1 MVARDPAEQVKDLQ
15 RAINDLIG
23 LTTLPAM
30 WTGADQSKVV
40 GTLLDVL
47 LGMLGLDF
55 IFLLLTQGNLD
66 IADAVRV
73 AQSLAASLQPDEI
86 SGALLG
92 SFGDNV
98 SLWPPE
104 GRVSTGAGDFSVAI
118 VQMGLRGE
126 IGTVIAGSRRPDF
139 ASETERL
146 LLNVAA
152 NQAALALQQAQL
164 LDAQKRIAVEL
175 DQRVADRTVEL
186 AQANER
192 LQREIAERSEAEERS
207 RLIVDSIPAGIAIFG
222 PTGHVTGA
230 NRQLL
235 EYLGQPLEVM
245 QQWSTAGLIHPQDLP
260 NVLETFG
267 VMIATGVA
275 ASFKFRLRRFDG
287 TYRWFEARNMGL
299 RDASGQLV
307 RWHAVITDVDD
318 RERAESAVAASER
331 ELRLMLDT
339 LPVGI
344 IVVSPTEG
352 IVSAN
357 QQLLNYLGVSLEVLQ
372 DWANSEMVHPDQR
385 ERTLAY
391 FRTFMS
397 MDGPSSHETHIRRF
411 DGVYRWF
418 VVRNNP
424 LRDADGKII
433 RWYGLLIDIDDR
445 KRAEDALHESAAQLR
460 LVVNTIPG
468 LVAIFDADG
477 VAEDVNAPFL
487 EYLGQTLEE
496 FRNWATNGT
505 VHPDDVAHHVA
516 LLARCFSSG
525 RPIDTETRLRRFD
538 GEYRWFQVRGLP
550 ARDAE
555 GRISRWYSLMT
566 DIDDRKKAEEAV
578 AANESSLKTTVDTIP
593 ALAWSA
599 RPDGTGDF
607 FNKAYLDYVGRR
619 PEELEGWAWTSALH
633 PDDLPRFDAAWQRA
647 RESGGGT
654 ECEAR
659 LLGSDGSYRWFI
671 FRANPL
677 RDSGGAIVKWYGINT
692 DIEDRKRAEEKL
704 AESEAWLAHSQRMS
718 AMGSFAWMLATKEI
732 TFFSEELYRIFE
744 LDPNVPLTFEQ
755 IAARVHPDD
764 TQLFA
769 AKLAQAQAGIVDH
782 DYDVRLRMPDGRV
795 KYIRTESRPDT
806 QADGQTIFVG
816 TMRDITEQKR
826 TEEALN
832 ELRTELAHVARVSTL
847 GAMTASIAHEINQ
860 PLSGI
865 VTNAGTGL
873 RMLASDPPN
882 VRGAQE
888 TARRTL
894 RDAKRATDVI
904 SRLRALFTKRETLIE
919 PVELNE
925 AAREVIAFSQKG
937 LQDGRVALQLELADN
952 IPPVEGDRV
961 QLQQVILNLVLNAT
975 EAMSEIDDRPRQL
988 VIRTASAD
996 QDGVVLA
1003 VQDAGPGLDPANV
1016 ERVFE
1021 AFHTTKANGL
1031 GIGLSICRTII
1042 EAHGG
1047 KLWATSAVP
1056 HGAIFQFTLPA
1067 SGGTSRHA
1075 GDA

>member
-1 MVARDPAEQVKDLQ
+1 MVAREPAEQVKDLQ

-23 LTTLPAM
+23 LTALPAM
-30 WTGADQSKVV
+30 WAGADRSNVV

-55 IFLLLTQGNLD
+55 IYVLLTQGSLD
-66 IADAVRV
+66 IADAVRL
-73 AQSLAASLQPDEI
+73 AQSLVASLQPDEI
-86 SGALLG
+86 GKALVG

-98 SLWPPE
+98 SLWPLG

-118 VQMGLRGE
+118 VRMGLQGE
-126 IGTVIAGSRRPDF
+126 IGTIVAGSRRSDF
-139 ASETERL
+139 AGETERL

-164 LDAQKRIAVEL
+164 LDAQKRIALEL
-175 DQRVADRTVEL
+175 DQRVADRTAEL

-222 PTGHVTGA
+222 PTGDVTGA

-245 QQWSTAGLIHPQDLP
+245 RQWSTAGLIHPQDLP
-260 NVLETFG
+260 SVLETFG
-267 VMIATGVA
+267 IMIETGVA

-299 RDASGQLV
+299 KDASGQLV

-318 RERAESAVAASER
+318 RERAESAVAASAR

-344 IVVSPTEG
+344 IVVSPSQG

-357 QQLLNYLGVSLEVLQ
+357 QQLLSYLGVSLEVLQ
-372 DWANSEMVHPDQR
+372 DWANTGMVHPDQHDS
-385 ERTLAY
+385 TLAY

-397 MDGPSSHETHIRRF
+397 LGRASSHETRIRRN

-445 KRAEDALHESAAQLR
+445 KQAEDALHESATQLR

-477 VAEDVNAPFL
+477 IAEDINVPFL
-487 EYLGQTLEE
+487 EYLGQSIEE
-496 FRNWATNGT
+496 FRNWSTNGT
-505 VHPDDVAHHVA
+505 VHPDDVARHVA
-516 LLARCFSSG
+516 ILTRSFSSG
-525 RPIDTETRLRRFD
+525 EPIDTETRLRRFD

-550 ARDAE
+550 ARNAE
-555 GRISRWYSLMT
+555 GRIARWYCLMT

-607 FNKAYLDYVGRR
+607 FNKAYVDYVGRT

-633 PDDLPRFDAAWQRA
+633 PDDQPRFDAAWQRA
-647 RESGGGT
+647 RKSGGGA

-659 LLGSDGSYRWFI
+659 LLGSDGNYRWFI

-677 RDSGGAIVKWYGINT
+677 RDGNGAVVKWYGINT

-704 AESEAWLAHSQRMS
+704 QRSEAFLAEGERLS
-718 AMGSFAWMLATKEI
+718 AIGSFSWWLDTGEVK
-732 TFFSEELYRIFE
+732 FSDQLYRIFE
-744 LDPNVPLTFEQ
+744 FEPGSTVTLAQ
-755 IAARVHPDD
+755 VGAAVHPDD
-764 TQLFA
+764 LPLLAEKQA
-769 AKLAQAQAGIVDH
+769 AALAGISDL
-782 DYDVRLRMPDGRV
+782 DYEIRLRMPDGRT
-795 KYIRTESRPDT
+795 KYLRTVARIIDHAVGSVECLGTIQDISDRRL
-806 QADGQTIFVG
+806 AD
-816 TMRDITEQKR
+816 
-826 TEEALN
+826 EALT
-832 ELRTELAHVARVSTL
+832 ELRTELAHVSRVSTL

-865 VTNAGTGL
+865 VTNASTGL

-882 VRGAQE
+882 VSGAQE

-894 RDAKRATDVI
+894 RDAKRATEVI
-904 SRLRALFTKRETLIE
+904 SRLRALFTRRETLIE
-919 PVELNE
+919 PVDLNE
-925 AAREVIAFSQKG
+925 ASREVIAFSQKE
-937 LQDGRVALQLELADN
+937 LQDGRVALQLKLADN
-952 IPPVEGDRV
+952 IPPVGGDRV
-961 QLQQVILNLVLNAT
+961 QLQQVILNLVLNAI
-975 EAMSEIDDRPRQL
+975 EAMSETDDRPRQL
-988 VIRTASAD
+988 VIRTASTG
-996 QDGVVLA
+996 QDGVALA
-1003 VQDAGPGLDPANV
+1003 VQDAGPGIDPANV

-1031 GIGLSICRTII
+1031 GVGLSICRTII

-1047 KLWATSAVP
+1047 KLWATSAIP
-1056 HGAIFQFTLPA
+1056 HGATFQFTLPA
-1067 SGGTSRHA
+1067 WDGALHRSRA
-1075 GDA
+1075 N

>member
-1 MVARDPAEQVKDLQ
+1 MVALEPVEQVKDLQ
-15 RAINDLIG
+15 RVINDLIG
-23 LTTLPAM
+23 LTALPAM
-30 WTGADQSKVV
+30 WTGADPSNVV

-47 LGMLGLDF
+47 LVMLGLDF
-55 IFLLLTQGNLD
+55 VYVLLTQSNLD
-66 IADAVRV
+66 IADAVRFT
-73 AQSLAASLQPDEI
+73 QSLVATFQPDEI
-86 SGALLG
+86 GRALVG

-98 SLWPPE
+98 SLWPLG

-118 VQMGLRGE
+118 VRMGLQGE
-126 IGTVIAGSRRPDF
+126 IGTIVAGSRRVDF

-152 NQAALALQQAQL
+152 NQATVALQQAQL
-164 LDAQKRIAVEL
+164 LDAQKRIALEL
-175 DQRVADRTVEL
+175 DQRVADRTAEL

-192 LQREIAERSEAEERS
+192 LQREVADRREAEERS
-207 RLIVDSIPAGIAIFG
+207 RLIVDSIPAGIAIFE
-222 PTGHVTGA
+222 PTGDVAGA

-245 QQWSTAGLIHPQDLP
+245 QQWSTAGLIHPHDLP
-260 NVLETFG
+260 NLQEAFG

-275 ASFKFRLRRFDG
+275 AGFKFRLRRFDG
-287 TYRWFEARNMGL
+287 TYRWFEARNLGL

-307 RWHAVITDVDD
+307 RWYSVLTDVDD

-344 IVVSPTEG
+344 IVVSPSQG

-357 QQLLNYLGVSLEVLQ
+357 QQLLSYVGVSLEVLQ
-372 DWANSEMVHPDQR
+372 DWVSTEMVHPDQR
-385 ERTLAY
+385 ESTQVY

-397 MDGPSSHETHIRRF
+397 QDGPSSHETRIRRF

-424 LRDADGKII
+424 LRDAAGKII

-445 KRAEDALHESAAQLR
+445 KRAEDALHESATQLR

-477 VAEDVNAPFL
+477 VAEDINAPFL

-516 LLARCFSSG
+516 LLTRCFSSG

-555 GRISRWYSLMT
+555 GRIARWYCLMT

-607 FNKAYLDYVGRR
+607 FNKAYIDYVGRT

-633 PDDLPRFDAAWQRA
+633 PDDQPQFDAAWQRA

-659 LLGSDGSYRWFI
+659 LLGSDGNYRWFI

-677 RDSGGAIVKWYGINT
+677 RDGSGAVVKWYGINT

-704 AESEAWLAHSQRMS
+704 QRSEAFLAEGERLS
-718 AMGSFAWMLATKEI
+718 AIGSFSWWLDTSEVR
-732 TFFSEELYRIFE
+732 FSDQLYRIFE
-744 LDPNVPLTFEQ
+744 FERGSTVTLAQ
-755 IAARVHPDD
+755 VGAAVHPDD
-764 TQLFA
+764 LPLLAEKQA
-769 AKLAQAQAGIVDH
+769 AALAGINNL
-782 DYDVRLRMPDGRV
+782 DYEIRLRMPDGRI
-795 KYIRTESRPDT
+795 KYLRTVARIIDHAVGRVECLGTIQDISDRRL
-806 QADGQTIFVG
+806 AD
-816 TMRDITEQKR
+816 
-826 TEEALN
+826 EALT
-832 ELRTELAHVARVSTL
+832 ELRTELAHVSRVSTL
-847 GAMTASIAHEINQ
+847 GAMTASIAHEVNQ
-860 PLSGI
+860 PLAGI
-865 VTNAGTGL
+865 VTNASTGL
-873 RMLASDPPN
+873 RMLGANPPN
-882 VRGAQE
+882 VAGAEE
-888 TARRTL
+888 TVRRTL
-894 RDAKRATDVI
+894 RDAKRAAEVV
-904 SRLRALFTKRETLIE
+904 SRLRALYAKRDTFMEA
-919 PVELNE
+919 VNLNE
-925 AAREVIAFSQKG
+925 AANEVISLSTRE
-937 LQDGRVALQLELADN
+937 LQNGRVTLNMDLADDN
-952 IPPVEGDRV
+952 PLVEADRV
-961 QLQQVILNLVLNAT
+961 QLQQVVLNLVLNAV
-975 EAMSEIDDRPRQL
+975 EAMHDVGDRPRQL
-988 VIRTASAD
+988 TVRTALVD
-996 QDGVVLA
+996 QDSVVLA
-1003 VQDAGPGLDPANV
+1003 VEDTGPGLGAEGL
-1016 ERVFE
+1016 ERVFD
-1021 AFHTTKANGL
+1021 AFYTTKSGGL

-1047 KLWATSAVP
+1047 RLWANDAKP

-1067 SGGTSRHA
+1067 PGDTLHHTS
-1075 GDA
+1075 DI